1 MKVSMNI
8 DVIIPTYKPGFYLY
22 ECLASISKQDF
33 DFKLF
38 KVTVV
43 LNGPKEPYYSKI
55 KEWLNSFNFNSD
67 LLYSNVAS
75 VSNARNLAL
84 NKCVSTYVT
93 FLDDDD
99 IILFNYLSSLTSKT
113 QPNSIVVSNT
123 YNFVNGLESGDVKND
138 YLTFKENFSS
148 SNLIKYRKYLSNA
161 CCKLIPLSLIGET
174 RFNEN
179 LKRSEDAVFM
189 FALSNRIDKIISTDP
204 NAIYYRRLRENS
216 ASRSKYKLSYELKD
230 ALVIMLSF
238 SKVYCLN
245 VTKYSFMLYI
255 TRILAVMKRVF
266 LTLRSN

>member
-1 MKVSMNI
+1 MI
-8 DVIIPTYKPGFYLY
+8 DIIIPTHKPGFYLY

-33 DFKLF
+33 DFKIF

-55 KEWLNSFNFNSD
+55 KEWLNSFNFNSE

-99 IILFNYLSSLTSKT
+99 VLSCNYLSSLISKI
-113 QPNSIVVSNT
+113 QSNSIVVSNT
-123 YNFVNGLESGDVKND
+123 YNFFNNLDESGND

-189 FALSNRIDKIISTDP
+189 FALSNRIDRIISTDP

-216 ASRSKYKLSYELKD
+216 ASRSKYKLSYEIKD

-238 SKVYCLN
+238 SKVYFLN
-245 VTKYSFMLYI
+245 VIQYSFMLYI
-255 TRILAVMKRVF
+255 TRILAVVKRVF
-266 LTLRSN
+266 LNFRSD